1 MKGYGDFPG
10 GPVVKNLPCNAR
22 DVGSTPDEGTKIP
35 HAVEQISLHAT
46 TTEAHTLW
54 SPHTTTR
61 EPVGHS
67 ERSCMTQQR
76 SCVSQLIPKAAK

>member
-10 GPVVKNLPCNAR
+10 GLVVKNLSNNAR
-22 DVGSTPDEGTKIP
+22 DAGGSIPDQETKIP

-61 EPVGHS
+61 ELVGHNK
-67 ERSCMTQQR
+67 RSCVAQRR
-76 SCVSQLIPKAAK
+76 SCVS